1 MSHTVHID
9 VELSDEEC
17 LKKACNRCGAI
28 FKTNDEVTFYDG
40 SVRTG
45 LSVKLKGWK
54 YPIVLNDSNVY
65 MDDYASWSCMDTFY
79 ELKTYYGIEK
89 VKKLARIKGYT
100 SKEVMVNNKP
110 QVKIFVRN

>member
-17 LKKACNRCGAI
+17 LRKACNRVGAI
-28 FKTNDEVTFYDG
+28 YHDREEVSFYDG
-40 SVRTG
+40 TIRTG
-45 LSVKLKGWK
+45 FSIRLDGWQ
-54 YPIVLNDSNVY
+54 YPVVVNDSNVY
-65 MDDYASWSCMDTFY
+65 MDNYESWSDMSKFY

-89 VKKLARIKGYT
+89 VKKLARKKGYS